1 MYKVIIP
8 EYIVEDLKE
17 IKEYIFR
24 FTFSEETSSKIVN
37 EILTK
42 ILWLKILPFMFP
54 LYKDNLR
61 VMTIRKKYRI
71 FYKVNEEKKEVK
83 ISYIFWTEQDYNTLI
98 H

>member
-42 ILWLKILPFMFP
+42 IL
-54 LYKDNLR
+54 
-61 VMTIRKKYRI
+61 
-71 FYKVNEEKKEVK
+71 
-83 ISYIFWTEQDYNTLI
+83 
-98 H
+98 